1 LRFTDMYSRVIGGQM
16 WIAMDPPTADQQ
28 PQEGVINVR
37 DFSIRGE
44 SELQRVASNSYT
56 DPRVPPQQLGA
67 GVTFAR
73 MRAEFTRAPGQAFG
87 ARR

>member
-1 LRFTDMYSRVIGGQM
+1 MTRARCCASPTCIRVSIGGQM

-44 SELQRVASNSYT
+44 SELQRVASNSYN
-56 DPRVPPQQLGA
+56 DPRVPRNSSA
-67 GVTFAR
+67 
-73 MRAEFTRAPGQAFG
+73 QA
-87 ARR
+87 